1 MAVNPST
8 TPNGVIAKEYSPPM
22 SAYVNAVNQDLLD
35 RIPLDAR
42 VVLDVGC
49 GTGALG
55 AVYRRLNP
63 RARVRGIEMDPG
75 AAAIAAQRLHEVA
88 VGDVEANPLP
98 FAPQG
103 GIDCIIYGDVL
114 AHLRDPWAVLKQHA
128 AALSNE
134 GTILIC
140 VPNVEHW
147 RFAERLLR
155 GTWDYAP
162 DGLLDKGHLRWFSLK
177 TMRKGLEELG
187 LVPCDVHSRVFDGE
201 KAAAFA
207 NALAPALRS
216 LGVDPQAYADR
227 AAPLQYVWRVRKR
240 PRTLMTIGAN
250 MLAPVGGVSHM
261 RVVYPMRAMSTD
273 PSVIIKM
280 GPNFDPGPPEAAMP
294 RIFVLHR
301 PVLNGQRGTELMRRL
316 RAGGWL
322 VVTEFDDHP
331 DFFQSMQTEEQQSFR
346 AVHAVQTSTPALAEV
361 LRARNPEVRVFPN
374 AIRILP
380 EVRNFA
386 DPNAMTL
393 FFGALNRERDWQGLM
408 PILNAVAAT
417 VGERLRFSV
426 VHDRGFFDALETP
439 NKSFTPTCDH
449 DTYMSL
455 LGQSEISF
463 MPLGDTWFNRAKS
476 DLKFIEAGA
485 CRVVA
490 LASHVVYGDSIE
502 DGHTGLLFRDAEELR
517 ARLLRLIA
525 MPAMARDLGDAA
537 RSYVAAER
545 MLAYQVAPR
554 IAWYRSLWERRA
566 ELEQARL
573 ARMADL
579 GVVA

>member
-1 MAVNPST
+1 
-8 TPNGVIAKEYSPPM
+8 M
-22 SAYVNAVNQDLLD
+22 SAYVDAVNQDLLD

-55 AVYRRLNP
+55 AVYRRMNP
-63 RARVRGIEMDPG
+63 RARVLGIEMDPQ
-75 AAAIAAQRLHEVA
+75 AAAIAAQRLDEVA
-88 VGDVEANPLP
+88 VGDVESGSLP

-114 AHLRDPWAVLKQHA
+114 SHLRDPWQVLKRHA
-128 AALSNE
+128 AALSDE
-134 GTILIC
+134 GIIVIC
-140 VPNVEHW
+140 IPNVEHW
-147 RFAERLLR
+147 GFADRLLR
-155 GTWDYAP
+155 GVWD
-162 DGLLDKGHLRWFSLK
+162 DERNGLPDKGHPPGFTLGM
-177 TMRKGLEELG
+177 MRKGLEELG
-187 LVPCDVHSRVFDGE
+187 LVPCDVHPRILDGE
-201 KAAAFA
+201 LAAAFV
-207 NALAPALRS
+207 NVLAPALRA

-227 AAPLQYVWRVRKR
+227 AAPQQYIWRVRKR
-240 PRTLMTIGAN
+240 PRTLMMIGAN
-250 MLAPVGGVSHM
+250 MLAPVGGVSHL
-261 RVVYPMRAMSTD
+261 RVVYPMHAMSTD
-273 PSVIIKM
+273 PGIIVRM
-280 GPNFDPGPPEAAMP
+280 GLGADSGRTESGMP
-294 RIFVLHR
+294 RVFVLHR
-301 PVLNGQRGTELMRRL
+301 PALTEQTAADLMRRL

-331 DFFQSMQTEEQQSFR
+331 DYFQHMQAEDQLSFR
-346 AVHAVQTSTPALAEV
+346 AVHAVQTSTPALADV
-361 LRARNPEVRVFPN
+361 LRSRNPEVRVFPN

-380 EVRNFA
+380 EIRNFT
-386 DPNAMTL
+386 DPNVMTL

-408 PILNAVAAT
+408 PMLNAVAAT

-439 NKSFTPTCDH
+439 HKSFTPTCDH

-455 LGQSEISF
+455 LGHSEISF

-485 CRVVA
+485 CRVA
-490 LASHVVYGDSIE
+490 SLASHVVYGDSIE
-502 DGHTGLLFRDAEELR
+502 DGRTGLLFLDGEELR

-525 MPAMARDLGDAA
+525 MPTMARGLGDAA
-537 RSYVAAER
+537 RSYVSAER

-554 IAWYRSLWERRA
+554 IAWYRSLWERRE
-566 ELEQARL
+566 ELERARQT
-573 ARMADL
+573 RMADL